1 MTIGGLHRLR
11 QFPLKQFVARE
22 PILKDDAT
30 VQPTSEAARI
40 AEGMVWSSVWADG
53 GDWVAGP
60 ARSLTTLIED
70 EVYMPPTLLM
80 FAAFVIA
87 LFFGLLDF
95 LVQTA

>member
-1 MTIGGLHRLR
+1 M
-11 QFPLKQFVARE
+11 
-22 PILKDDAT
+22 
-30 VQPTSEAARI
+30 
-40 AEGMVWSSVWADG
+40 SSVWADG